1 MGEKNIN
8 IQISSSSI
16 IKVIFWL
23 ILFAGLYFLR
33 DLVLVV
39 LTAVV
44 IASAVDP
51 AVRQFGR
58 LRISRTPATILV
70 YFLVIAA
77 FSAIFYVF
85 VPVFFDELSKLA
97 DFFPQYIKAFQSI
110 SPVNLNQMSISGAEE
125 VANGLSKNIS
135 LVEDISNLKSSLIDV
150 PGGLFNAISGIFGGV
165 LSFVLVIVLSFYF
178 SVQERG
184 IEDFLRII
192 TPVKSEKYI
201 VGLWKRSQEKIGKWI
216 QGQLL
221 LGVLVGVLVFLG
233 LSVLGVKYALVLAL
247 LAGIFE
253 IIPVFGPI
261 LAAIPAVIFGFL
273 DSVTLGLTVLGF
285 YVIIQQF
292 ENHLIYPLVVRKVI
306 GVPPILVI
314 LSLIIGANLAGF
326 MGIILAVPIATL
338 LVEIADDISKRK
350 TLEEAA
356 AK

>member
-1 MGEKNIN
+1 MEDRNIN

-23 ILFAGLYFLR
+23 ILFAGLYFLK
-33 DLVLVV
+33 DLVLVF

-44 IASAVDP
+44 IASAFDP
-51 AVRQFGR
+51 AIRWFGR
-58 LRISRTPATILV
+58 LKISRTPATILV
-70 YFLVIAA
+70 YLLVVAV
-77 FSAIFYVF
+77 FSGVFYVF
-85 VPVFFDELSKLA
+85 APVFFDELSRVVSL
-97 DFFPQYIKAFQSI
+97 FPQYLKAFQSI
-110 SPVNLNQMSISGAEE
+110 SPVNLNQLSVNGAAEA
-125 VANGLSKNIS
+125 VNGLSQNIS
-135 LVEDISNLKSSLIDV
+135 LVEDITNLKSSLIDV
-150 PGGLFNAISGIFGGV
+150 PGGLFNAISGIFGGF
-165 LSFVLVIVLSFYF
+165 LSFILVVVISFYL

-192 TPVKSEKYI
+192 TPARSEKYTI
-201 VGLWKRSQEKIGKWI
+201 DLWKRSKEKIGKWI

-233 LSVLGVKYALVLAL
+233 LSVLGVKYAFVLAV

-253 IIPVFGPI
+253 LIPVFGPI
-261 LAAIPAVIFGFL
+261 MAAIPAVIFGFL

-314 LSLIIGANLAGF
+314 LSLIVGAKLAGF
-326 MGIILAVPIATL
+326 MGIILAVPVATL

-350 TLEEAA
+350 TLEEASG
-356 AK
+356 K

>member
-1 MGEKNIN
+1 MNEKNIN
-8 IQISSSSI
+8 IQISSNSI

-23 ILFAGLYFLR
+23 TLFAGLYYLK

-44 IASAVDP
+44 IASAIDP
-51 AVRQFGR
+51 AVKWFGR
-58 LRISRTPATILV
+58 FRVSRVPAVILV
-70 YFLVIAA
+70 YFLVATVFIG
-77 FSAIFYVF
+77 IFYVF
-85 VPVFFDELSKLA
+85 IPVLFDELSKLA
-97 DFFPQYIKAFQSI
+97 DFFPQYIKVFQSI
-110 SPVNLNQMSISGAEE
+110 SPVNLNQINLSGAQE
-125 VANGLSKNIS
+125 VASGISQNIS

-165 LSFVLVIVLSFYF
+165 LSFILVVVISFYF

-184 IEDFLRII
+184 IEEFLRII
-192 TPVKSEKYI
+192 TPVQSEKY
-201 VGLWKRSQEKIGKWI
+201 VVDLWKRSQAKIGKWI

-233 LSVLGVKYALVLAL
+233 LSILGVKYALVLAL
-247 LAGIFE
+247 LAAIFE

-261 LAAIPAVIFGFL
+261 LAATPAVIFGFL

-292 ENHLIYPLVVRKVI
+292 ENHLIYPLVVRKII

-314 LSLIIGANLAGF
+314 LSLIVGAKLAGF
-326 MGIILAVPIATL
+326 LGIILAVPVATL
-338 LVEIADDISKRK
+338 LVEIADDISRRK
-350 TLEEAA
+350 TLQESA

>member
-1 MGEKNIN
+1 MGDKNIN

-23 ILFAGLYFLR
+23 ILFAGLYYLK

-51 AVRQFGR
+51 AVRWFGR
-58 LRISRTPATILV
+58 FRVSRTPATILV
-70 YFLVIAA
+70 YFFVVAA

-97 DFFPQYIKAFQSI
+97 DLFPQYIKAFESI
-110 SPVNLNQMSISGAEE
+110 SPISLNQISLNGAQEA
-125 VANGLSKNIS
+125 VSGISQNIS
-135 LVEDISNLKSSLIDV
+135 LVEDIASLKSSLVDV

-165 LSFVLVIVLSFYF
+165 LSFILVVVISFYF

-192 TPVKSEKYI
+192 TPTQSEKYI

-285 YVIIQQF
+285 YAIIQQF

-314 LSLIIGANLAGF
+314 LSLIIGAKLAGF

-350 TLEEAA
+350 TLQEPANG
-356 AK
+356 

>member
-1 MGEKNIN
+1 MGDKNIN
-8 IQISSSSI
+8 FQISSGSI
-16 IKVIFWL
+16 LKIIFWL
-23 ILFAGLYFLR
+23 ILFAGLYYLR
-33 DLVLVV
+33 DLALVV

-44 IASAVDP
+44 IASAIDP
-51 AVRQFGR
+51 AIKWFGR
-58 LRISRTPATILV
+58 MKISRTPATILV
-70 YFLVIAA
+70 YFLVAA
-77 FSAIFYVF
+77 VFSGVFYVF
-85 VPVFFDELSKLA
+85 APVFFDELSKVVSR
-97 DFFPQYIKAFQSI
+97 FPEYLKVFQSI
-110 SPVNLNQMSISGAEE
+110 SPVNLSQVGINGAQEVTNGISQ
-125 VANGLSKNIS
+125 NLS
-135 LVEDISNLKSSLIDV
+135 LVEDITNLKSSLIDV
-150 PGGLFNAISGIFGGV
+150 PGGLFNAISAVFGGF
-165 LSFVLVIVLSFYF
+165 LSFILVVVISFYF

-192 TPVKSEKYI
+192 TPSQNEKYVI
-201 VGLWKRSQEKIGKWI
+201 GLWKRAQEKIGKWI

-233 LSVLGVKYALVLAL
+233 LSVLGVKYAFVLAI

-314 LSLIIGANLAGF
+314 LSLIVGAKLAGF
-326 MGIILAVPIATL
+326 MGIILAVPVATL

-350 TLEEAA
+350 TAGESTDR
-356 AK
+356 